1 MSESWQAARRN
12 LDRLTKHRRMD
23 VDGVDI
29 FYREAGPADGPV
41 LLLPHGYPGSSMEFR
56 GLMPALADR
65 YRLLAPDFPGQGL
78 SATPEGFDYSFD
90 GYARFLERFAE
101 RLGVQRL
108 VLYLHD
114 FGSQI
119 GLRLA
124 ILRPEWIAGLIIQNG
139 DIYEDVLGPKYGG
152 LKAYFADKSPE
163 HGKAIEDA
171 VSQEGFREEYL
182 NALRPELAE
191 TLPPELWLYHWSLM
205 TPRRK
210 AIMVDIIK
218 GLEQNLNWFG
228 RYQAYLREH
237 QPPTLILWGPQ
248 DGYMPEE
255 SARAYQRDLPRSEL
269 HLLDAGHWALE
280 TSLDD
285 MVPLIRDFLGRVWA
299 DRVTNA

>member
-1 MSESWQAARRN
+1 MSESWQAERRN

-23 VDGVDI
+23 VDGVDV

-218 GLEQNLNWFG
+218 GLEQNLDWFG
-228 RYQAYLREH
+228 RYQSYLRQH
-237 QPPTLILWGPQ
+237 QPPALILWGPQ

>member
-1 MSESWQAARRN
+1 MSESWQAERRN

-78 SATPEGFDYSFD
+78 SATPEEFDYSFD

-228 RYQAYLREH
+228 RYQAYLRQH
-237 QPPTLILWGPQ
+237 QPPALILWGPQ

-285 MVPLIRDFLGRVWA
+285 MVPLIRDFLGRVWS